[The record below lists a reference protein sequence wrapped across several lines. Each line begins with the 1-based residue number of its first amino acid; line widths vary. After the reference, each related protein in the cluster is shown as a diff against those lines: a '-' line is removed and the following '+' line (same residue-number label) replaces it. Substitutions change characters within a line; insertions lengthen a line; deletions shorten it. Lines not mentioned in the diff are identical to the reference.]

1 MKSVMVRIEGRVQGV
16 GYRAWTEDEA
26 RRRGLSGW
34 VRNRRDGA
42 VEAQIAGEDAVVE
55 GMVEAMRHGPALARV
70 IRVSVMP
77 APDPAPGFHVSPT
90 V

>member
-1 MKSVMVRIEGRVQGV
+1 MKSVRVRVEGRVQGV

-26 RRRGLSGW
+26 RRRGLAGW

-42 VEAQIAGEDAVVE
+42 VEAEIAGEDAVVE
-55 GMVEAMRHGPALARV
+55 AMIEVMRRGPALARV
-70 IRVSVMP
+70 SRLTVAP
-77 APDPAPGFHVSPT
+77 APEPAPGFQVLPT